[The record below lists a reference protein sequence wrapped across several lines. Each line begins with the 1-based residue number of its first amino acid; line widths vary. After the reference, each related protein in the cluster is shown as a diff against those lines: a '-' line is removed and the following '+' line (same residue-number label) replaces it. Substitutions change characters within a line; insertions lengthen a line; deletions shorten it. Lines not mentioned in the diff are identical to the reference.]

1 MNSLFFGKDWPQ
13 ADKKIFWPLAAAAI
27 FALSFFWYV
36 YAQDTSLA
44 FTWDQFQRLEI
55 SQVTLRTFTLGL
67 TNIEVPAD
75 QFLLYETFLGSSFQ
89 SLPWVFY
96 LFLACLA
103 TGLVISITL
112 LSTLKR
118 FSFLMGMGL
127 FILVMVS
134 LRLESLE
141 LFGQANKIAT
151 IISLLL
157 YGAAAFYFQS
167 FRTHTTFNLRLVVFA
182 SLTIALGILFFTTS
196 KVAHPFLHLA
206 ANGLI
211 TGMVLTIIFIFMVAH
226 EIVASFIFIVT
237 KNPKPSKSAWHY
249 FIISAIYFFNLLL
262 TYLIK
267 EGQLSWNI
275 FSVNLFFLLTI
286 SSVLALWGVRNREP
300 LYADTVASS
309 SFAIYFFLALFVVA
323 FATLGFFFATGSS
336 TMTEGFNDLIIYSHL
351 GYGLIFIVYVIAN
364 FAPMLMGNLP
374 VHKILY
380 KPSTM
385 PFFTFRVGGLIA
397 TYAFL
402 SFASNWSSYVNQAYA
417 AYYNAYGD
425 IYYMQADATTA
436 EAYFK
441 KSIFH
446 RDQNLHAHYALATI
460 YTAQLDPNKE
470 RIEYANACEDSP
482 SEMAFINLSEAYGRN
497 GNSLGTA
504 TVLGEGLRKF
514 KESGVLQNAQALAFS
529 KLGSR
534 DSALFL
540 FQQARKSSLTK
551 DAADANLLATSAQ
564 FKMKFPADSLLT
576 WLGSDQEGAK
586 SNALAL
592 ANVQRLPMDIKYNLP
607 SDTLFT
613 VRQAALLN
621 NYLINQ
627 RKKIDTVFLSTV
639 ETLARKPVN
648 ENFKEELLIST
659 AQAHYEQGRVKK
671 ASELVRE
678 MAYPSGRGKYFN
690 LLGVWLL
697 EQGNP
702 ATAARYFKV
711 ANEKSIPLAAF
722 HQALAW
728 TEADSLAKAIPLWQE
743 LAQLKDTVLAKQ
755 AALYLRITNSTTKE
769 ILAQSD
775 QEKYAFCKYK
785 ISLNDS
791 SAFSQVLQSIS
802 TEDIKARAILDRSK
816 KWFAQDESLIAV
828 DYLSLL
834 KGMKLTDKNLAEDIL
849 YFNLLLAAEKE
860 NWDGIQKQLTSG
872 LQEGHPNEKIYLE
885 ALFAERQNKTE
896 EAKAKFNYLATANFQ
911 FEEALLA
918 STRFFLKDSTD
929 RLKPYS
935 ILVNGLLAKPNSIKL
950 LKAYVKEAAILGFD
964 EESELSL
971 EKLKK
976 LMSARAFRRYVEE
989 NPDFF
994 SVE

>member
-1 MNSLFFGKDWPQ
+1 MNSLFFWRDWPQ
-13 ADKKIFWPLAAAAI
+13 ADKRIFWLLTAVAI
-27 FALSFFWYV
+27 FVLGFFWYV

-44 FTWDQFQRLEI
+44 FTWDQFQRLET
-55 SQVTLRTFTLGL
+55 SQVSLRTFTRGL
-67 TNIEVPAD
+67 TNVEVPAD
-75 QFLLYETFLGSSFQ
+75 QFLLYETFSGSSFH

-96 LFLACLA
+96 LFLVCLVA
-103 TGLVISITL
+103 GLVIFITL
-112 LSTLKR
+112 FSTLKR

-134 LRLESLE
+134 LQLESLE
-141 LFGQANKIAT
+141 LFGQVNKIAT
-151 IISLLL
+151 IISLLI
-157 YGAAAFYFQS
+157 YGGTAFYFQS
-167 FRTHTTFNLRLVVFA
+167 FRTHTTFNQRLIVFA
-182 SLTIALGILFFTTS
+182 LLTSALGILFLTASRVTQ
-196 KVAHPFLHLA
+196 PFLHLA

-211 TGMVLTIIFIFMVAH
+211 AGMVFTIIFIFMVAH

-249 FIISAIYFFNLLL
+249 FIISAIYFIHLLL
-262 TYLIK
+262 SYLIK

-275 FSVNLFFLLTI
+275 FTINLFFLLTI
-286 SSVLALWGVRNREP
+286 SSVVALWGVRSREP
-300 LYADTVASS
+300 LYTDTVASS
-309 SFAIYFFLALFVVA
+309 SFAIYFFLALFIVA
-323 FATLGFFFATGSS
+323 FATLGFCFATGST

-385 PFFTFRVGGLIA
+385 PFFTFRAMGLIA

-402 SFASNWSSYVNQAYA
+402 SFASNWGSYVNQAYA

-425 IYYMQADATTA
+425 LYYMQADATTA
-436 EAYFK
+436 EAFFK

-446 RDQNLHAHYALATI
+446 RDQNLHAHYVLATI
-460 YTAQLDPNKE
+460 YAAQLDPNKE
-470 RIEYANACEDSP
+470 RIQYADACESSP

-504 TVLGEGLRKF
+504 TVLGEGLKKF
-514 KESGVLQNAQALAFS
+514 KESGVLQNAQGLAYA

-540 FQQARKSSLTK
+540 FQQARKSSVTK
-551 DAADANLLATSAQ
+551 GAAEVNLLAISAQ
-564 FKMKFPADSLLT
+564 FKMKVPADSLLA

-592 ANVQRLPMDIKYNLP
+592 ANGQHLPIDIKYNLP
-607 SDTLFT
+607 ADTFFT
-613 VRQAALLN
+613 VKQAALLN

-627 RKKIDTVFLSTV
+627 RKKADTAFLSAI
-639 ETLARKPVN
+639 EKLARKPAN

-659 AQAHYEQGRVKK
+659 AHVYYEQGQVKK

-678 MAYPSGRGKYFN
+678 IAYSSGSGKYFN
-690 LLGVWLL
+690 LLGIWLL
-697 EQGNP
+697 EQGNS

-711 ANEKSIPLAAF
+711 ANEKSIPLAAL
-722 HQALAW
+722 HEALAW
-728 TEADSLAKAIPLWQE
+728 TEADSLNRAIPLWQE
-743 LAQLKDTVLAKQ
+743 LAQLKDTVVAQQ
-755 AALYLRITNSTTKE
+755 AALYLRIITNTTKE
-769 ILAQSD
+769 ILTQSD
-775 QEKYAFCKYK
+775 QEKYAFCKYR

-791 SAFSQVLQSIS
+791 STFNQVLPSIS
-802 TEDIKARAILDRSK
+802 TENIRARAILDRSK
-816 KWFAQDESLIAV
+816 KWFALDEMIIAI

-834 KGMKLTDKNLAEDIL
+834 KGMKLTDKNLADDIL
-849 YFNLLLAAEKE
+849 YFNLVLAAEKE
-860 NWDGIQKQLTSG
+860 NWEGIQKQLTSG
-872 LQEGHPNEKIYLE
+872 LPEGHLNEKIYLE
-885 ALFAERQNKTE
+885 ALLAEQQNKTE
-896 EAKAKFNYLATANFQ
+896 EAKAKFDYLATANIQ

-964 EESELSL
+964 EESEQSL

>member
-1 MNSLFFGKDWPQ
+1 MNSLFFWGDWPK
-13 ADKKIFWPLAAAAI
+13 ADKKVFWLLAAAAI
-27 FALSFFWYV
+27 SVLGFFWYT
-36 YAQDTSLA
+36 YSQDTSLA
-44 FTWDQFQRLEI
+44 FTWDPFQRLEI

-75 QFLLYETFLGSSFQ
+75 QFLLYETFSGSSFQ

-96 LFLACLA
+96 LFLACLV
-103 TGLVISITL
+103 TGLIVFITL

-127 FILVMVS
+127 FILVVVS

-141 LFGQANKIAT
+141 IFGQATKIAT
-151 IISLLL
+151 VIALLL
-157 YGAAAFYFQS
+157 YGGTAFYFQS
-167 FRTHTTFNLRLVVFA
+167 FRTHTTFNQRLIAFIL
-182 SLTIALGILFFTTS
+182 LTTLLGVLSFTTS
-196 KVAHPFLHLA
+196 QVAHPFLHLA

-211 TGMVLTIIFIFMVAH
+211 AGMVLTIIFIFMVAH

-237 KNPKPSKSAWHY
+237 KSAKPTKSARHY
-249 FIISAIYFFNLLL
+249 FIISAIYFINLLI

-275 FSVNLFFLLTI
+275 FTVNLFFLLTI

-300 LYADTVASS
+300 LYADSISS
-309 SFAIYFFLALFVVA
+309 SSHAIYFFIALFVVA

-364 FAPMLMGNLP
+364 FSPMLMANLP
-374 VHKILY
+374 VYKILY

-385 PFFTFRVGGLIA
+385 PFFTFRAGGLIA

-402 SFASNWSSYVNQAYA
+402 SFASNWGSYVSQAYA

-425 IYYMQADATTA
+425 LYYMQADATTA

-446 RDQNLHAHYALATI
+446 RDQNHHAHYALATI
-460 YTAQLDPNKE
+460 YAAQLNPNKE
-470 RIEYANACEDSP
+470 RMEYANACENNP

-497 GNSLGTA
+497 GNNLGTS
-504 TVLGEGLRKF
+504 TVLGEGLKKF
-514 KESGVLQNAQALAFS
+514 KASGVLQNAQALTFA

-540 FQQARKSSLTK
+540 FQQARNSSLTK
-551 DAADANLLATSAQ
+551 DAAETNLLATSAQ
-564 FKMKFPADSLLT
+564 FKMKFPADSLLI
-576 WLGSDQEGAK
+576 WLGSNQEGAK
-586 SNALAL
+586 SNTLAL
-592 ANVQRLPMDIKYNLP
+592 ANVQQLPIYIKFNLP
-607 SDTLFT
+607 SDTFFT

-627 RKKIDTVFLSTV
+627 RKKIDTAFLSTV
-639 ETLARKPVN
+639 EALARKPAN

-659 AQAHYEQGRVKK
+659 AQAHYEQGRIKK

-678 MAYPSGRGKYFN
+678 MAYSSGRGKYFN

-702 ATAARYFKV
+702 ATAAKYFKV
-711 ANEKSIPLAAF
+711 ANEKLIPLAAF
-722 HQALAW
+722 HEALAW
-728 TEADSLAKAIPLWQE
+728 TEADSLAKAIPIWQE
-743 LAQLKDTVLAKQ
+743 LAQLQDTIVAKQ
-755 AALYLRITNSTTKE
+755 AALYLWISKGTVKE

-775 QEKYAFCKYK
+775 QEKYAFCKYR

-791 SAFSQVLQSIS
+791 SAFSQVLQSIP
-802 TEDIKARAILDRSK
+802 TEDVKARAILDRSK
-816 KWFAQDESLIAV
+816 KWFAQDEPIIAT

-834 KGMKLTDKNLAEDIL
+834 KGMKLTDKSLAEDIL
-849 YFNLLLAAEKE
+849 YFNLLLAAEKG
-860 NWDGIQKQLTSG
+860 NWDGVQKQLTSG
-872 LQEGHPNEKIYLE
+872 FLEGHPTEKIYLQ
-885 ALFAERQNKTE
+885 ALLDERENKTE
-896 EAKAKFNYLATANFQ
+896 EAKAKFNYLSTANIQ

-918 STRFFLKDSTD
+918 STRFFLQDSTD

-935 ILVNGLLAKPNSIKL
+935 ILVSGLLAKPNSIKL

-964 EESELSL
+964 EESEQSL
-971 EKLKK
+971 DRLKK

-994 SVE
+994 LVE

>member
-1 MNSLFFGKDWPQ
+1 MNSLFFWRDWPQ
-13 ADKKIFWPLAAAAI
+13 ADKKIFWPLAAASI
-27 FALSFFWYV
+27 FVLGFFWYV
-36 YAQDTSLA
+36 YTQDTSLA
-44 FTWDQFQRLEI
+44 FSWDQFQRLEI
-55 SQVTLRTFTLGL
+55 SQVTLRSFTLGL
-67 TNIEVPAD
+67 TKIKVPAD
-75 QFLLYETFLGSSFQ
+75 QFLLHETFSGSSLHA
-89 SLPWVFY
+89 LPWVFY

-103 TGLVISITL
+103 IGLLIFITL

-118 FSFLMGMGL
+118 FSFLIGMGL
-127 FILVMVS
+127 FILVVVS

-141 LFGQANKIAT
+141 LFGQADKIAT
-151 IISLLL
+151 IISLLI
-157 YGAAAFYFQS
+157 YGSTAFYFQS
-167 FRTHTTFNLRLVVFA
+167 FRTLTTFNQRLLVFVL
-182 SLTIALGILFFTTS
+182 LTIALAILLLTAS
-196 KVAHPFLHLA
+196 NVEQPFLHLA

-211 TGMVLTIIFIFMVAH
+211 AGMVLTIVFIFMVAH

-275 FSVNLFFLLTI
+275 FTVNLFFLLTV
-286 SSVLALWGVRNREP
+286 SSILALWGVRNREP
-300 LYADTVASS
+300 LYADTIASS

-323 FATLGFFFATGSS
+323 FATLGFFFATSSS

-380 KPSTM
+380 KPTTM

-425 IYYMQADATTA
+425 LYYMQADATTA

-460 YTAQLDPNKE
+460 YAAQLDPAKE
-470 RIEYANACEDSP
+470 RKEYADACEGSP

-504 TVLGEGLRKF
+504 TVLGEGLKKF
-514 KESGVLQNAQALAFS
+514 KESGVLQNAQALAFA

-551 DAADANLLATSAQ
+551 GAAETNLLATSAQ
-564 FKMKFPADSLLT
+564 FKMKFPADSLLQ

-592 ANVQRLPMDIKYNLP
+592 ANIQQLPIHIKYNLP
-607 SDTLFT
+607 IDTFFT
-613 VRQAALLN
+613 AKQAALLN

-627 RKKIDTVFLSTV
+627 RKKTDSAFLSTV
-639 ETLARKPVN
+639 EKLARRSAN
-648 ENFKEELLIST
+648 ENFKEELLISV
-659 AQAHYEQGRVKK
+659 AQVYYEQGRVKK

-678 MAYPSGRGKYFN
+678 IAYSSGRGKYFN

-711 ANEKSIPLAAF
+711 ANEKSIPLAAL

-728 TEADSLAKAIPLWQE
+728 TEADSLAKATPLWQE
-743 LAQLKDTVLAKQ
+743 LAQVNDTVGAQQ
-755 AALYLRITNSTTKE
+755 AALYLRIINNTTKE

-775 QEKYAFCKYK
+775 QEKYAFCKYR
-785 ISLNDS
+785 ISLIDS
-791 SAFSQVLQSIS
+791 STFSQVVQSIS
-802 TEDIKARAILDRSK
+802 SEDSKARAILDRSK
-816 KWFAQDESLIAV
+816 KWFTVDEPMMAIE
-828 DYLSLL
+828 YLSLL

-860 NWDGIQKQLTSG
+860 NWDGIQKLLASG
-872 LQEGHPNEKIYLE
+872 LPEGHPNEKIYLE
-885 ALFAERQNKTE
+885 ALLAEKDNKTE
-896 EAKAKFNYLATANFQ
+896 EAKAKFNYLATANIQ

-918 STRFFLKDSTD
+918 STQFFLKDSTD

-950 LKAYVKEAAILGFD
+950 LKVYVKEAAILGFD
-964 EESELSL
+964 EESEQSL